1 MSMDRFVKV
10 TLALI
15 VLLLGLN
22 CAKEIKLSA
31 NSGNSS
37 AGSNDSGSRNSTR
50 SANASGKQ
58 FGPLMF
64 ETAVEAAAPPAFIEV
79 GKSYYFQFAA
89 GSNPIAEITVKV
101 ISIDKDSGWL
111 RVEFSGGTHS
121 WININQVFNCH
132 EA

>member
-1 MSMDRFVKV
+1 MRLDRFVKV

-22 CAKEIKLSA
+22 CAKDIKLSA
-31 NSGNSS
+31 DSGNSS
-37 AGSNDSGSRNSTR
+37 ALANDSGRRNSTK

-58 FGPLMF
+58 FDRLMF
-64 ETAVEAAAPPAFIEV
+64 ETSVEAAAPPGFVEV

-89 GSNPIAEITVKV
+89 GSNPIAEIAAKV
-101 ISIDKDSGWL
+101 ISIDKNSGWL

-121 WININQVFNCH
+121 WININQVF
-132 EA
+132 